1 MDFQET
7 AALAAGLPETLGPLV
22 ADIDG
27 TLTDDR
33 RALDPRVLPVL
44 RGWPAPVVIA
54 TGKAMP
60 YPVALCEFLG
70 LDVFVIA
77 ENGGVALAGRD
88 RPVRYAGDREAA
100 THVVEQYRGAGYSLG
115 WGETDLV
122 NRWRETEIAVS
133 RESPLDPL
141 EEIANEH
148 GLTVVDTGYAY
159 HVKSPDQSKGRALE
173 LLCGDLD
180 IEPADC
186 LAVGDSTNDVSTF
199 EAAGTSV
206 AVDNADEAATAAADH
221 VTTAGFGD
229 GFLEAI
235 EWFVD
240 REAEA

>member
-1 MDFQET
+1 MNFQET
-7 AALAAGLPETLGPLV
+7 AELAAGLPETLGPLV

-33 RALDPRVLPVL
+33 RALDPRVMPVL
-44 RGWPAPVVIA
+44 RNWPAPVVVA

-70 LDVFVIA
+70 LDVVVVA

-88 RPVRYAGDREAA
+88 RPIRYAGDREAA
-100 THVVEQYRGAGYSLG
+100 TAVVEQYREAGYSLG

-133 RESPLDPL
+133 RESPLEPL
-141 EEIANEH
+141 EKIADEH

-159 HVKSPDQSKGRALE
+159 HVKSPEQSKGRALE
-173 LLCGDLD
+173 LLCGDLG
-180 IEPADC
+180 IESAEC

-199 EAAGTSV
+199 EVAGKSV
-206 AVDNADEAATAAADH
+206 AVANADEAAKAAAVH
-221 VTTAGFGD
+221 VTTASFGD
-229 GFLEAI
+229 GFLESI
-235 EWFVD
+235 EWFVE